1 MLSAPLTHTKDG
13 PDFPKHES
21 AALHEAY
28 QLFSTVSGPEE
39 QQPSILK
46 LCFIFLNL
54 AKVDFD
60 AASRFLARLASQVA
74 WNQNIR
80 TVIDGL
86 YQFIIPHDLLPE
98 DIKSKATAGLTASI
112 ESKKFDSA
120 LLTNENEISWCMLY
134 DVKPQGRDS
143 RNAKLRLQ
151 ANLFTL
157 SDSEVFTQM
166 TAQGQSDLSS
176 WVTMLEDAAWDE
188 VVSSFSACLSSL
200 LASSADQVYPGHA
213 DASQCCVFAT
223 RLHTCAALGAA
234 SFDISLTVSADLPPS
249 L

>member
-13 PDFPKHES
+13 PDFPNHES

-39 QQPSILK
+39 QQPSISK
-46 LCFIFLNL
+46 LRFIFLNL

-60 AASRFLARLASQVA
+60 AAARFLVRLASQDA

-80 TVIDGL
+80 TAIDGL

-134 DVKPQGRDS
+134 DVKPQGRDW

-157 SDSEVFTQM
+157 SDSFTQM
-166 TAQGQSDLSS
+166 TTQGQSDLSS
-176 WVTMLEDAAWDE
+176 WVAMLEDAAWDE
-188 VVSSFSACLSSL
+188 VVSSFSACLSSH

-213 DASQCCVFAT
+213 DAPQCCVFAT
-223 RLHTCAALGAA
+223 GLHTCAALGAA
-234 SFDISLTVSADLPPS
+234 GFNIFLAVSADLPPS